1 MTVKT
6 DDTYTQSSNIQSV
19 PEIVIFLVLIGI
31 YITITQMLVRLFK
44 GHLLEVR
51 STTWNFSVATL
62 TMYAIRHIIMFMLL
76 YADCP
81 KVVSLIYAILGSI
94 ITYLFVLGLA
104 DILKKGFC
112 NDSKI
117 ITPRRLLGFQIAFT
131 VLHFILIGPY
141 YYITLRYAFT
151 PNPFS
156 IRPFQ
161 LMLHLF
167 VLLCFIYVLWQ
178 FL

>member
-31 YITITQMLVRLFK
+31 YITIIHMLVRLFK

-62 TMYAIRHIIMFMLL
+62 TMYAIRHIIMFMLV

-81 KVVSLIYAILGSI
+81 KVVSLIYTILGSLI
-94 ITYLFVLGLA
+94 AFVFVLGLA

-131 VLHFILIGPY
+131 VLHFILVGPY
-141 YYITLRYAFT
+141 YYIILRYSFT
-151 PNPFS
+151 QTPFS
-156 IRPFQ
+156 IKTYQ

-167 VLLCFIYVLWQ
+167 LLLCFSYVLWQ